1 MLAAQYRKT
10 LSIQDLIP
18 IGTLSL
24 SPGAPIP
31 SGFPSS
37 ANPTSANSKRYHR
50 RRRMVQAI
58 SFALA
63 ILIPASGLMR
73 IDPSAGALV
82 VLDRQIWFADFF
94 LIIGLWVMLASSL
107 VMLYS
112 IAGTVF
118 CGWVCPQNILSEWAN
133 FMTRKLLGRRAK
145 VELDGSAPVVALTK
159 NKTINWILLG
169 LSLLGASLIV
179 AIVPLFYFYSPA
191 TIWSFVTF
199 QNDPHLAGSLHYI
212 YCVFVLI
219 ILLDVTFI
227 RHFWCRFACIYRVWQ
242 HSFRTRETLHVSYD
256 ASRSEACTK
265 CSFCVSSCFIEIDP
279 RKTAVYD
286 SCINCG
292 ECVDACN
299 RMHHKSGKP
308 GLLTF
313 EFGETSEKSAA
324 RSKFRDNATSLLA
337 RSKWMLALGVFG
349 ASLFSW
355 GLLTWEP
362 LHVVVYRAEV
372 QHQTGN
378 RDYRIAITNKRY
390 HPREVQVRVL
400 GLKPTEYHLDSTQ
413 ILMPSVGHESIRL
426 SLSGQLTHGVHAFAV
441 EVWASDWH
449 VRFPVQHLAER

>member
-1 MLAAQYRKT
+1 
-10 LSIQDLIP
+10 
-18 IGTLSL
+18 
-24 SPGAPIP
+24 
-31 SGFPSS
+31 
-37 ANPTSANSKRYHR
+37 
-50 RRRMVQAI
+50 
-58 SFALA
+58 
-63 ILIPASGLMR
+63 MR
-73 IDPSAGALV
+73 IDPGAAALV

-145 VELDGSAPVVALTK
+145 VELDGSAPIVALTK

-169 LSLLGASLIV
+169 LSLLAASLIV
-179 AIVPLFYFYSPA
+179 AIVPLFYFYPPA

-199 QNDPHLAGSLHYI
+199 QNDSHLAGSLHYI
-212 YCVFVLI
+212 YFVFVLI
-219 ILLDVTFI
+219 ILLDVAFI

-256 ASRSEACTK
+256 ASRSDACTK
-265 CSFCVSSCFIEIDP
+265 CSYCVSSCFIEIDP

-299 RMHHKSGKP
+299 RMHSKSGKP

-313 EFGETSEKSAA
+313 KFGETSEKSAA
-324 RSKFRDNATSLLA
+324 RSKFRDNASSLLA

-349 ASLFSW
+349 AGLFSW
-355 GLLTWEP
+355 GLFTWEP

-372 QHQTGN
+372 QHQAGN
-378 RDYRIAITNKRY
+378 REYRIAITNKRY

-400 GLKPTEYHLDSTQ
+400 GLKATDYHLDATH

-426 SLSGQLTHGVHAFAV
+426 SLSNQLTHGVHAFAV
-441 EVWASDWH
+441 EVWATDWH
-449 VRFPVQHLAER
+449 VRFPIQHLAER